1 MLKRTIKYTNF
12 DDEEVEEVF
21 YFNISKPEL
30 IEMEV
35 EYDGGLTG
43 FIKRIVESNSG
54 REIIMQFKSFILKA
68 YGVRSDDNKR
78 FIKNDELR
86 EQFMQSAAYAVLFME
101 LATDAGKAAEFLT
114 GTLPKDMQGDLEKAI
129 AANSLPT
136 T

>member
-35 EYDGGLTG
+35 EYEGGLTG
-43 FIKRIVESNSG
+43 FIKRIVETQSG

-78 FIKNDELR
+78 FIKSDELR

-101 LATDAGKAAEFLT
+101 LATDAGKAAEFLM

-129 AANSLPT
+129 AANSAPT

>member
-12 DDEEVEEVF
+12 NDEEVEEVF

-54 REIIMQFKSFILKA
+54 RDIIMQFKEFILRS
-68 YGVRSDDNKR
+68 YGQRSDDGKR
-78 FIKNDELR
+78 FIKNDQLR
-86 EQFMQSAAYAVLFME
+86 EEFSQSAAYHVLFME
-101 LATDAGKAAEFLT
+101 LATSAEKAAEFLM

-129 AANSLPT
+129 AANAAPST
-136 T
+136 